1 MIKFDFLF
9 LIKLIMYILIPVIL
23 IVGIGSIVT
32 KRYSKKISKD
42 NISFYN
48 YTMDYLSALIAIIVV
63 SILLIIVG
71 YFSIHFAHI
80 MRIKHV
86 VTGNEVLYYIVL
98 FTPFVPLTFLLYYIR
113 KLIIAYSGRRESLKS
128 EG

>member
-9 LIKLIMYILIPVIL
+9 LIKLIMYILIPVVL

-32 KRYSKKISKD
+32 KRYSKKISED

-48 YTMDYLSALIAIIVV
+48 YTMDYLSALIAIVVV

-71 YFSIHFAHI
+71 YFSMHFAHI
-80 MRIKHV
+80 MRIKHII
-86 VTGNEVLYYIVL
+86 TGNEVL
-98 FTPFVPLTFLLYYIR
+98 FTPIVPLTFLLYYIR
-113 KLIIAYSGRRESLKS
+113 KLITAYSGRHESLTS

>member
-9 LIKLIMYILIPVIL
+9 LIKLIMYILIPVVL

-32 KRYSKKISKD
+32 KRYSKKISKN

-48 YTMDYLSALIAIIVV
+48 YTMDYLSALIAIVVV

-80 MRIKHV
+80 MRIKHIII
-86 VTGNEVLYYIVL
+86 GNEVLYYIILV
-98 FTPFVPLTFLLYYIR
+98 TPIVPLTFLL
-113 KLIIAYSGRRESLKS
+113 
-128 EG
+128 